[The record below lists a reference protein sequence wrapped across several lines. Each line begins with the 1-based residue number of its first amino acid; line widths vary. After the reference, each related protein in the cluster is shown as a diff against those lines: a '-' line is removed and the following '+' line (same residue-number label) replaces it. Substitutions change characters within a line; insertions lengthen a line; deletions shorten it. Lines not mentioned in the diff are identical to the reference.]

1 MRVLVLGATGLL
13 GGRISEYLARNGHEI
28 ICGIK
33 DPQKETFLKSLPI
46 KISNFDLEKLAEI
59 RDFPKGVDVIVYAA
73 GMNSAESS
81 IYPARAMK
89 IRGGS
94 TRDLIDL
101 AVKNKVR
108 KLIYISSAHI
118 YKSPLLGAIDESS
131 PLQNDDPYAL
141 SHRAGEQVV
150 FDCTKLGV
158 IEGLVLRVSNS
169 FGYPIDKRVN
179 CWDLLVNNL
188 CKQVVEGG
196 VMSLKGDG
204 SQLRN
209 FIPIDDVCRA
219 VSYFLGD
226 ISNFSNGEKI
236 GVLNVGSKRAYTILE
251 MATIVQSRF
260 NALMK
265 IKPKINLNKSTVFK
279 NNAETTNFL
288 DYKTNLLNKSG
299 FIIEENFHKE
309 IDSLILFCYKNF
321 KNQLLLK

>member
-13 GGRISEYLARNGHEI
+13 GGRISEYLARNGHKI

-33 DPQKETFLKSLPI
+33 DPQKKTFLNSLPI
-46 KISNFDLEKLAEI
+46 KILYFDLEKLVEI

-73 GMNSAESS
+73 GMNSAESL

-89 IRGGS
+89 TRGSS

-118 YKSPLLGAIDESS
+118 YKSPLLGTIDEFS

-141 SHRAGEQVV
+141 SHRAGEQAV
-150 FDCTKLGV
+150 FDFTKLGV

-196 VMSLKGDG
+196 VISLKGDG

-209 FIPIDDVCRA
+209 FIPIDDVCR
-219 VSYFLGD
+219 VVGYFLGN
-226 ISNFSNGEKI
+226 ISNFANGEKI
-236 GVLNVGSKRAYTILE
+236 GVLNVGSKRTCTILE

-260 NALMK
+260 NTLMK
-265 IKPKINLNKSTVFK
+265 IKPEIYLNKCTVLES
-279 NNAETTNFL
+279 NAGATNYL
-288 DYKTNLLNKSG
+288 DYKTSLLNDSG
-299 FIIEENFHKE
+299 FVVEENFHNE

-321 KNQLLLK
+321 KINNF